1 MARSTISDI
10 LKDKDRWVAVNTSS
24 GTVWKRKKRSE
35 QYPIL
40 EKYLREWVDRANEAT
55 VNITDAILASAA
67 GRLAGALSLEE
78 GHPEDYSDFVF
89 SSGWLSAFK
98 ARGGIGR
105 QKLRGDGGEYDQ
117 ALKLIPQHQAILQD
131 KTADFA

>member
-1 MARSTISDI
+1 M
-10 LKDKDRWVAVNTSS
+10 
-24 GTVWKRKKRSE
+24 
-35 QYPIL
+35 
-40 EKYLREWVDRANEAT
+40 
-55 VNITDAILASAA
+55 DAILASAA
-67 GRLAGALSLEE
+67 GWLAGALSLEE

-98 ARGGIGR
+98 ARSGIRR

-131 KTADFA
+131 KTADFAQWDIFNCDELALQYNLRPDCTLGPKSTRI